1 MAEVEESYNASGV
14 LGTHLSPRHCSTPSL
29 TMAAQTDIPDF
40 SNDEKAIIF
49 AVLETRLIR
58 VVLFALLQGIYTG
71 ICVVTLWNIF
81 TSKSGGSRRAMTA
94 VILVLYVMTTISFA
108 FDWSLVHYSFIGH
121 GDNFWT
127 VTMAFTGLDS
137 TDASVIS
144 AIALGIAG
152 CISSIVADSTMVWRC
167 WIVWGRRWIFALLP
181 LIFMISGTTFKIL
194 QILVNIQ
201 AIFVISFETCTALY
215 TSFILATTLLC
226 TVLIIY
232 RILSIEWAKPR
243 TNARRFSLGVYR
255 NLIEV
260 IVESAVIYSVTL
272 ILFMITLYCS
282 YVSGIFM
289 YFDCIGT
296 IARGVAPTLL
306 VGRVASGHARPNDSW
321 QGRMVSSLHFRS
333 ENTHNDGVLSGTFSS
348 DVEAQSEIID
358 EEACSVQGRHDI

>member
-1 MAEVEESYNASGV
+1 MA
-14 LGTHLSPRHCSTPSL
+14 T
-29 TMAAQTDIPDF
+29 QTDIPDL
-40 SNDEKAIIF
+40 SDDEKAIIF
-49 AVLETRLIR
+49 AVLETHLIR

-81 TSKSGGSRRAMTA
+81 ANKSGGSRRAMIA
-94 VILVLYVMTTISFA
+94 VILVLYIMTAISFA

-127 VTMAFTGLDS
+127 VTLAFTGLDS

-144 AIALGIAG
+144 AIVLGIAG

-181 LIFMISGTTFKIL
+181 LIFMISGTAFKIL

-201 AIFVISFETCTALY
+201 ATLVISFETCTELY

-226 TVLIIY
+226 TLLIIY

-282 YVSGIFM
+282 YASGTFT

-296 IARGVAPTLL
+296 IARLKHRSDHLGSCSYALGWTRCVWTCPSKRFVAGKNGVVP
-306 VGRVASGHARPNDSW
+306 P
-321 QGRMVSSLHFRS
+321 FRRES
-333 ENTHNDGVLSGTFSS
+333 THDDGMLSGTFSGN
-348 DVEAQSEIID
+348 VEAQSEIVD
-358 EEACSVQGRHDI
+358 EEACSIEGRHDI